1 MVCSICMNDNNVF
14 EELVAIKCELAAL
27 RAAVDNIA
35 AAVVPVGPRNDDGS
49 F

>member
-1 MVCSICMNDNNVF
+1 MNDNNVF
-14 EELVAIKCELAAL
+14 EELVAVKNELAAL
-27 RAAVDNIA
+27 RVAVESIA